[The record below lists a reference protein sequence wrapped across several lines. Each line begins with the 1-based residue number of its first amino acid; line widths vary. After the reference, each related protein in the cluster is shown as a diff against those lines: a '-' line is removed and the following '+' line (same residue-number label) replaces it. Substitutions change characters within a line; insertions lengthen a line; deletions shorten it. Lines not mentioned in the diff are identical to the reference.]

1 MNERYPLKDECYL
14 IIGCAMETHKE
25 LGCGFLE
32 AVYQEALSIV
42 FQQNEIPFLQEVFL
56 DINFRGQTLRKKYK
70 ADFVCFDNIIVEIKA
85 VDNII
90 SEHIAQVLNY
100 LKATNNKVGLILNF
114 GTHSLQYKRVI
125 F

>member
-125 F
+125 L